1 MVSQQILP
9 CIVNK
14 RTPTRTK
21 LPHEREFMLSFCKII
36 TSESIYIF
44 FFFLHGDPCSGN
56 FRESHFAN
64 NSITSVK
71 AKIGLVRLRYVFH
84 EV

>member
-44 FFFLHGDPCSGN
+44 KLLVHGDPCSGN

-64 NSITSVK
+64 NSNNKRKSKNWASKTWVCFS
-71 AKIGLVRLRYVFH
+71 
-84 EV
+84 